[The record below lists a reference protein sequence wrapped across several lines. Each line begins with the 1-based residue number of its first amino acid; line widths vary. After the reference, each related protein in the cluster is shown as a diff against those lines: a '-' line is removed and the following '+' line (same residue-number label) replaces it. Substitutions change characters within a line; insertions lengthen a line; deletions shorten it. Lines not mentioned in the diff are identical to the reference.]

1 MKLNG
6 VQVVERHNH
15 PGVLDR
21 VILRANF
28 VNNGSFQDVYAVS
41 SVSLFRKSDNVSPS
55 SILTSSTQLISDTAA
70 STVKFRWRSDNAS
83 GWVDSTDYTTSIL
96 DASSVYRLDTGR
108 YAVVL
113 DGVQAV
119 SSLDRSGTTIA
130 NTASSVGDYIDV
142 WTVKM
147 AEGTDWSVFI
157 HQVKLYQD
165 TFVSITEPLLMK
177 SRTSL
182 IPNKVRLGEIVDIK
196 VPTEVTILNRNIDQ
210 SVKNTLSTGVIKD
223 AKFRILKHNE
233 DSNLPA
239 RVEVSGYSATE
250 SLVDITSDNTMLF
263 SFDTAVLTN
272 GSIQNLG
279 AGTGTY
285 SLEAKYTLL
294 NETIISPMMYFTVR

>member
-1 MKLNG
+1 MKLNS
-6 VQVVERHNH
+6 VAVVERHNH

-21 VILRANF
+21 VVLRASF

-41 SVSLFRKSDNVSPS
+41 SVSLFRQSQNISPS
-55 SILTSSTQLISDTAA
+55 SVLTSSTQLISDAAA
-70 STVKFRWRSDNAS
+70 SAVKFRWRSDNAS
-83 GWVDSTDYTTSIL
+83 GWVDSSAYNTDIAN
-96 DASSVYRLDTGR
+96 ASSVYRTGVGQ

-130 NTASSVGDYIDV
+130 NTASAVGDYIDV
-142 WTVKM
+142 WTVKLSSS
-147 AEGTDWSVFI
+147 TNWSVFI
-157 HQVKLYQD
+157 HKVKLFQD
-165 TFVSITEPLLMK
+165 TFVSLTEPLMMK

-182 IPNKVRLGEIVDIK
+182 LPNKIRLGETVDIK
-196 VPTEVTILNRNIDQ
+196 VPTEITVLNRNIDQ
-210 SVKNTLSTGVIKD
+210 SIKNTLSTGAITD
-223 AKFRILKHNE
+223 AQFRIMKHNE

-239 RVEVSGYSATE
+239 RVEVSGYTATSGSVE
-250 SLVDITSDNTMLF
+250 VTSDNTMLF

-294 NETIISPMMYFTVR
+294 NETIVSPMMYFTVR